1 MNVLVRSQ
9 SRRYRHRPREG
20 GGSDSAESRLLL
32 LWASGPKM
40 KGTSSAHDSNRAK
53 EKAAE
58 TTSPPRRITR
68 ELYQHHLRSRGGRE
82 EGCER
87 KKEKKGEERE
97 GSGRIG
103 GRVAG

>member
-1 MNVLVRSQ
+1 
-9 SRRYRHRPREG
+9 
-20 GGSDSAESRLLL
+20 
-32 LWASGPKM
+32 M

-58 TTSPPRRITR
+58 TDSPPRRITR

-87 KKEKKGEERE
+87 KIKGRKEE
-97 GSGRIG
+97 GAKEAG
-103 GRVAG
+103 GSEGGWRADRLLDLVVKWQLSVCAHQQMHI